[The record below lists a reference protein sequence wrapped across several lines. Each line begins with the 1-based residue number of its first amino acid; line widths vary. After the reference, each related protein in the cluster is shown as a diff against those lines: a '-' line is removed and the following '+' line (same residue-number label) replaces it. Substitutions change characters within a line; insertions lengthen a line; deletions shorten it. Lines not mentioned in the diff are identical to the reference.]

1 MAWQGRRGN
10 SPPMPENIG
19 NVTLH
24 QKRNLARLAR
34 LGIGP
39 AAGLTPRPSAVLA
52 SDSAR
57 DEAEDERRPR
67 SRHAG
72 SDRRAALLD
81 AERRAKEAREQEDE
95 RRARA
100 KHAVQDR
107 RVALLEAE
115 RRAREAEEQA
125 READEA
131 AAADRKAKARAA
143 RAGLKPLGAVLPRE
157 EQRPAPGTAYPTPAG
172 GVVPA
177 RRMEIN
183 ISAETVERARVPP
196 VEDDEEDD
204 DDDPPVPGAVP
215 RSVFL
220 PVQRKTDER
229 QREERER
236 QHKSKK
242 KRRRRSK
249 DDSSA
254 GGDAS
259 DSENADEDATGE
271 RRRKAPRS
279 QSEAAD
285 TTVHVPYKE
294 FHVKGQVSR
303 DNQGFT
309 DADLERR
316 FPRDDAGS
324 SGALMSEQQV
334 LAMLQQDRRRTKK
347 DDPAGTATGGSARRA
362 QREAMEW
369 EAMKQQ
375 RVQQTGFGKHK
386 DRMVVSGRP

>member
-1 MAWQGRRGN
+1 MAWRGRRGC
-10 SPPMPENIG
+10 SPPMPESVG
-19 NVTLH
+19 ANVTLH

-39 AAGLTPRPSAVLA
+39 AAGATPPPSAVL
-52 SDSAR
+52 
-57 DEAEDERRPR
+57 
-67 SRHAG
+67 G
-72 SDRRAALLD
+72 AAD
-81 AERRAKEAREQEDE
+81 AAREEAEDE

-107 RVALLEAE
+107 RAALLEAE
-115 RRAREAEEQA
+115 RRAREQEEQA

-172 GVVPA
+172 GVAPA

-183 ISAETVERARVPP
+183 ISAETVERARAPP
-196 VEDDEEDD
+196 AEDDEEDD
-204 DDDPPVPGAVP
+204 DDEPPAVGAVP

-220 PVQRKTDER
+220 PVQRKMDER

-236 QHKSKK
+236 QHKGKK

-249 DDSSA
+249 DDSPG

-259 DSENADEDATGE
+259 DSENADMDDSGE
-271 RRRKAPRS
+271 RRRRAPRS
-279 QSEAAD
+279 QSEAGES
-285 TTVHVPYKE
+285 VHVPYKE

-324 SGALMSEQQV
+324 GGALMSEQQV
-334 LAMLQQDRRRTKK
+334 LAMIRKERGSTVA
-347 DDPAGTATGGSARRA
+347 AGAATGSARRA